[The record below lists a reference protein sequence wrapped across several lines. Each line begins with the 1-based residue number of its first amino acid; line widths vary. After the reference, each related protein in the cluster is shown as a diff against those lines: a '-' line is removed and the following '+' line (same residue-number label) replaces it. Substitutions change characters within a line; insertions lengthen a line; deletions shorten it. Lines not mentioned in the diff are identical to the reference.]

1 MGRGWEYIV
10 VDLNLTYAVAKFE
23 LEKLDMVKFFVIVWI
38 VNILGLPI
46 GKGRVE
52 EGGLSIFLIDLNPIY
67 VLVKLEL
74 GTYANWLVIVNF
86 KCISIY
92 CPSYTSDA

>member
-1 MGRGWEYIV
+1 M
-10 VDLNLTYAVAKFE
+10 
-23 LEKLDMVKFFVIVWI
+23 
-38 VNILGLPI
+38 
-46 GKGRVE
+46 E

-86 KCISIY
+86 KCISIVQVV
-92 CPSYTSDA
+92 PLM